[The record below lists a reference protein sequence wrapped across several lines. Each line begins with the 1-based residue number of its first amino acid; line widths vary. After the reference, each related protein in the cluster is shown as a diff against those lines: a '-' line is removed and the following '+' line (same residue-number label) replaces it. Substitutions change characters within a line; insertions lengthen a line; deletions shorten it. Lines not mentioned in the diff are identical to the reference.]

1 MEIDRVSF
9 QYDRQPILT
18 SVSARIPRG
27 KITTLIGPNGCGK
40 TTLMHLMTKNLTP
53 SAGSIYLEGT
63 DLKHISLKHFSKRVA
78 IVHQTNTAPTDLTVK
93 RLVAYGRTPYRSFYR
108 GLSQEDEEAVEWAME
123 TTEIHGL
130 QDRPIDRLSG
140 GQKQRVFMAMALAQ
154 KTDLLFL
161 DEPTT
166 YLDVR
171 YQLQILE
178 LLKRLNREY
187 GMTIV
192 MVLHDLNQS
201 IWYSDEIIGMK
212 QGRIVAQG
220 KTGEVINPDMIQGL
234 FDIRLK
240 MLQSNGKSYVM
251 AVSEEADQMLDRGGA
266 QKTEQVQEPVQCS
279 KRCDPGKPGMSQ

>member
-123 TTEIHGL
+123 TTEIRGL

-220 KTGEVINPDMIQGL
+220 KTGEVINPDMIQEL

-251 AVSEEADQMLDRGGA
+251 AVSEEADQMLDKGGA
-266 QKTEQVQEPVQCS
+266 QKTEQVQEPV
-279 KRCDPGKPGMSQ
+279 RV